1 MTEINNKSTILSGRR
16 SLVLAAGAAAV
27 AGVSV
32 GWWRLRDQRLPMETE
47 RALWSAEFDQL
58 DGQVL
63 RLASLKGRPLVINFW
78 ATWCPPCVEE
88 MPLLDRFYQENNPK
102 GWQILGIAIDQPSS
116 VRRFQAQF
124 PVSYP
129 LVLGGLQGNE
139 FGRLLGNEQGS
150 LPYTLALD
158 REGRVLQRKLGRL
171 DASDLA
177 AWN

>member
-1 MTEINNKSTILSGRR
+1 MTEINNKSTISSGRR
-16 SLVLAAGAAAV
+16 SLVLAAGVAAL
-27 AGVSV
+27 AGIGV
-32 GWWRLRDQRLPMETE
+32 GWWRLRDQRLPLETE
-47 RALWSAEFDQL
+47 RVLWSAEFDQL

-63 RLASLKGRPLVINFW
+63 SLANLKGRPLVINFW

-88 MPLLDRFYQENNPK
+88 MPLLDRFYQENKLK

-139 FGRLLGNEQGS
+139 FCRLLGNEQGS
-150 LPYTLALD
+150 LPYTMVLD

-171 DASDLA
+171 DPSDLS
-177 AWN
+177 AWK

>member
-1 MTEINNKSTILSGRR
+1 MNKRQWALLISAGLIAAILGIGLSSFKHRTTEAKDQAVELFLKEELKGPDGAIHATKEWRNKI
-16 SLVLAAGAAAV
+16 LVL
-27 AGVSV
+27 
-32 GWWRLRDQRLPMETE
+32 
-47 RALWSAEFDQL
+47 
-58 DGQVL
+58 
-63 RLASLKGRPLVINFW
+63 NFW

-88 MPLLDRFYQENNPK
+88 MPLLDRFYQENKLK

-158 REGRVLQRKLGRL
+158 REGRGLQRKLGRL

-177 AWN
+177 AWK

>member
-16 SLVLAAGAAAV
+16 SVLVAAGLATLAGL
-27 AGVSV
+27 GVS
-32 GWWRLRDQRLPMETE
+32 GWRSRDTRLPADVEK
-47 RALWSAEFDQL
+47 ALWGAEFEQL
-58 DGQVL
+58 DGQM
-63 RLASLKGRPLVINFW
+63 LAMSSLQGQPLVINFW

-88 MPLLDRFYQENNPK
+88 MPLLDRFYQENKPK

-124 PVSYP
+124 PVTYP

-150 LPYTLALD
+150 LPYTLVLD
-158 REGRVLQRKLGRL
+158 RKGQIFQRKLGRL
-171 DASDLA
+171 DPSDLST
-177 AWN
+177 WK

>member
-1 MTEINNKSTILSGRR
+1 
-16 SLVLAAGAAAV
+16 
-27 AGVSV
+27 
-32 GWWRLRDQRLPMETE
+32 
-47 RALWSAEFDQL
+47 
-58 DGQVL
+58 
-63 RLASLKGRPLVINFW
+63 
-78 ATWCPPCVEE
+78 
-88 MPLLDRFYQENNPK
+88 
-102 GWQILGIAIDQPSS
+102 

-177 AWN
+177 AWK